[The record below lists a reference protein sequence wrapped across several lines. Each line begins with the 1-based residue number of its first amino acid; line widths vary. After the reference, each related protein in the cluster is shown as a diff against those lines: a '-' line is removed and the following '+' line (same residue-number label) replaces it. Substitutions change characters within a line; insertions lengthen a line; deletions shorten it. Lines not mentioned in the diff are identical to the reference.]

1 MSKNP
6 LIRNIAIALT
16 YGVLGLSNMD
26 LRDILDIG
34 SIISPNYDPLGQ
46 LVGPAYGVSDDIKRG
61 LELVRRGRY
70 TEAAAKLVPFR
81 TIANVITAY
90 EWAREGKQVQ
100 NDLILKFS
108 DYEIIQ
114 KSLGFTPLRLK
125 EQYRL
130 SELMKELALMYQ
142 RTKDRAEERF
152 KSVLINA
159 DRDPVAQRL
168 AYRIANGDI
177 YAMHE
182 VLGDI
187 MADIEKNNRY
197 ALEMVT
203 IGHMSTGDP
212 MPLKVI
218 TTNAQKYSVTYK
230 DIMKWFSEVVKER
243 AIYKALPKGE

>member
-1 MSKNP
+1 M
-6 LIRNIAIALT
+6 T
-16 YGVLGLSNMD
+16 M
-26 LRDILDIG
+26 
-34 SIISPNYDPLGQ
+34 
-46 LVGPAYGVSDDIKRG
+46 
-61 LELVRRGRY
+61 
-70 TEAAAKLVPFR
+70 
-81 TIANVITAY
+81 ITNSSS
-90 EWAREGKQVQ
+90 V
-100 NDLILKFS
+100 
-108 DYEIIQ
+108 
-114 KSLGFTPLRLK
+114 PLRLK

-212 MPLKVI
+212 MPLKVMGI
-218 TTNAQKYSVTYK
+218 
-230 DIMKWFSEVVKER
+230 
-243 AIYKALPKGE
+243 L